1 MLMTSKRRSAAGGAA
16 VLLAFTGA
24 GVAVAQP
31 PPGEVEP
38 AMADPVPVAA
48 PVPQAE
54 TEHKNWADDGYAPH
68 VTDGALLSVG
78 TIVGPLSID
87 QRKYTGIG
95 PVIAIGRRVGRFTFS
110 AEYDFLSLQQPDSG
124 SIQLGRAQSL
134 AAVGRVDVLRLGP
147 HVVGENSMLAI
158 YAEGAIEHTAY
169 HYYQPGITDAPR
181 LVPADN
187 GQDQAV
193 FGFGTLLDH
202 RLMHPRGLSR
212 IGWQFGWRIASTPR
226 DQHDT
231 MLECTGCLSTTQAPM
246 TSRTYDTALL
256 VSSTLYFTW

>member
-1 MLMTSKRRSAAGGAA
+1 MAAISKRRSAAGGAA
-16 VLLAFTGA
+16 VLLVFTGA

-31 PPGEVEP
+31 PPGEVDP
-38 AMADPVPVAA
+38 NPDPVPVVVPTPA
-48 PVPQAE
+48 PE
-54 TEHKNWADDGYAPH
+54 THKNWTDDPYAPH
-68 VTDGALLSVG
+68 VTDGALLSFG

-95 PVIAIGRRVGRFTFS
+95 PVIAVGRRLGRFTFS
-110 AEYDFLSLQQPDSG
+110 AEYDFLSLQQPDTG
-124 SIQLGRAQSL
+124 ATQLGRAQSL
-134 AAVGRVDVLRLGP
+134 AAVGRVDVIRLGP
-147 HVVGENSMLAI
+147 HIVGENSMLAI

-169 HYYQPGITDAPR
+169 HYYQPAITDAPR

-187 GQDQAV
+187 GQDLAV

-212 IGWQFGWRIASTPR
+212 IGWQFGWRLASTPR

-231 MLECTGCLSTTQAPM
+231 MLNCVGCLASQQAPM